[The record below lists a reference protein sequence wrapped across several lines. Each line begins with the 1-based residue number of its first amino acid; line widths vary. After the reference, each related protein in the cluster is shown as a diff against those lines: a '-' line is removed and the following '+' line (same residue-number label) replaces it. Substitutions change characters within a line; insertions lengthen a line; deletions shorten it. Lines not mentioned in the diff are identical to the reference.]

1 MKYRIIQEGNV
12 FYPQKKSFLFWEYI
26 PNIEFWLNH
35 VGGLNQYNYS
45 PRLQAVCFSYEE
57 ALRQIEKHKER
68 KPNKKRII
76 HNL

>member
-1 MKYRIIQEGNV
+1 MKYRIIQEGNL

-26 PNIEFWLNH
+26 SNIDFWLNKVESVYWH
-35 VGGLNQYNYS
+35 LYS
-45 PRLQAVCFSYEE
+45 PKVQAVCFSYEE
-57 ALRQIEKHKER
+57 ALRQIQKHKER